1 MVEVRKHMDRRMT
14 LGVLATG
21 FASSQVSVR
30 SAFGAKL
37 AQAGAPPSPGSQIVE
52 PASLVSGTY
61 EASYQDGYAP
71 ALLEIGFP
79 EDVLLE
85 MFSKPQQ
92 RMTISTTAKTLWLQ
106 TSGRKPEYQIT
117 LNQPL
122 SMEIFGAKIADW
134 LARFDQ
140 PTRLLT
146 SFTAPNGRRVQ
157 ATQSFRPAGLVTV
170 LSIEGMPQYKPIRVW
185 HRVSNEAPKRQ
196 KPQLFPL

>member
-1 MVEVRKHMDRRMT
+1 MKHMDRRMT

-30 SAFGAKL
+30 SAMGAKV

-52 PASLVSGTY
+52 PAPLVSGTY

-71 ALLEIGFP
+71 AL
-79 EDVLLE
+79 
-85 MFSKPQQ
+85 
-92 RMTISTTAKTLWLQ
+92 
-106 TSGRKPEYQIT
+106 
-117 LNQPL
+117 
-122 SMEIFGAKIADW
+122 MEIFGAKIADW
-134 LARFDQ
+134 VARFDQ